1 MPTSPEEIR
10 TEPPPGSPDDGD
22 DFRWDGIDAAP
33 GQIQTRPLD
42 ARDREVLVSMRSGA
56 SGIIGFVGAMALVIA
71 IVFGVTGIYSLDIR
85 VVAAIVFG
93 VVCVLALPAFLMS
106 KEDARLSSDLDAG
119 IKLIVSGR
127 IDRMGSE
134 EGDGPGFVTVL
145 SNETPS
151 RKLEFFV
158 EKRLY
163 QLVKPEDTVRIAY
176 APLSKT
182 ILQLRAGHRSYSRRP
197 DPSTGGA
204 NTAA

>member
-56 SGIIGFVGAMALVIA
+56 SGIIGFVGAIALIIA

-106 KEDARLSSDLDAG
+106 KEDVRLSSDLDAG

-145 SNETPS
+145 SDETPS

-163 QLVKPEDTVRIAY
+163 QWVKPEDIVRIAY
-176 APLSKT
+176 VPLSKT
-182 ILQLRAGHRSYSRRP
+182 ILQLSTRHCGYSRRP
-197 DPSTGGA
+197 DPTKGGA
-204 NTAA
+204 STSA